1 MKPAVSEMRKHLRY
15 DPETGY
21 LWWRIFSGGRS
32 HTRPAG
38 SKDAYG
44 YIRLSF
50 KGKQYKAHRIAW
62 LLMKGY
68 WPKKEIDH
76 RDTIKDNNRWSNL
89 RLATISQNKR
99 NRAVFRNTTSGIKGA
114 QYSTK
119 DRHWQARIRV
129 GSKQLYLGCFKTP
142 EEAAAVYAEAARKY
156 HGAFARTS

>member
-1 MKPAVSEMRKHLRY
+1 MRKHLRY